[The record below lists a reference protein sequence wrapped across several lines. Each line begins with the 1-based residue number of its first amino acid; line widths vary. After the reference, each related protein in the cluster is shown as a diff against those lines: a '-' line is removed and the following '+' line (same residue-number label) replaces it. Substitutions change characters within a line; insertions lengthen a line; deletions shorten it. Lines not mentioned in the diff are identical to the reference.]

1 VLGSWQ
7 GLTVSRA
14 IVLIVCLTA
23 AGAVA
28 AYTRYSQNTGE
39 QTPVF
44 TVHAP
49 DRNTGPAAPVP
60 RPVPPSQRGN
70 PIPGDRAS
78 LIRELQRE
86 LKRVGCYSGDVNG
99 VWTTSS
105 RMAMKSV
112 ADRVNATLPI
122 DNPDDVLLS
131 LVRGQKDGVCGAPC
145 PSGQT
150 INDTGRCLPGTVQA
164 KRPADVIPQEVEA
177 EPQADKSGITT
188 GSIIPATAAT
198 AAALAATA
206 AVPKTEPNAN
216 LSENRAR
223 PAAVTP
229 DEPPPRSGR
238 TERSSRQGGPS
249 PSERVYE
256 RRSRRTSSSSRPPK
270 LIRDVLRAFGIR

>member
-1 VLGSWQ
+1 M
-7 GLTVSRA
+7 SRA

-28 AYTRYSQNTGE
+28 AYTHYSENAGE

-49 DRNTGPAAPVP
+49 DRNTGPAAPAP
-60 RPVPPSQRGN
+60 RPVQPSQRTN
-70 PIPGDRAS
+70 PVPGDRAS
-78 LIRELQRE
+78 LVRELQRE

-112 ADRVNATLPI
+112 TDRVNATLPI
-122 DNPDDVLLS
+122 DNPDDILLS
-131 LVRGQKDGVCGAPC
+131 LVRGQQDGVCGAPC

-150 INDTGRCLPGTVQA
+150 ANDTGRCLPGATLA
-164 KRPADVIPQEVEA
+164 KGPADVVSPEA
-177 EPQADKSGITT
+177 KAESQADKSGITT
-188 GSIIPATAAT
+188 GSVVPATAA
-198 AAALAATA
+198 AATALAATA
-206 AVPKTEPNAN
+206 AIPKTEPNAN
-216 LSENRAR
+216 LPENRAR
-223 PAAVTP
+223 SAAVPPEET
-229 DEPPPRSGR
+229 PPRSGR

-249 PSERVYE
+249 PSERIYE
-256 RRSRRTSSSSRPPK
+256 RRTRRTSSTSRPPK

>member
-1 VLGSWQ
+1 
-7 GLTVSRA
+7 VSRA

-28 AYTRYSQNTGE
+28 AYTRYSENAGE

-60 RPVPPSQRGN
+60 RPVQPSQRAN

-78 LIRELQRE
+78 LVRELQRE

-112 ADRVNATLPI
+112 TDRVNATLPI

-131 LVRGQKDGVCGAPC
+131 LVRGQQEGVCGAPC

-150 INDTGRCLPGTVQA
+150 ASDTGRCLPAAVLA
-164 KRPADVIPQEVEA
+164 KKPADAAPQEVKA
-177 EPQADKSGITT
+177 ESQADKSGITT
-188 GSIIPATAAT
+188 GSIVPATAA
-198 AAALAATA
+198 AATALAATA
-206 AVPKTEPNAN
+206 AIPKTESKATLP
-216 LSENRAR
+216 ENRAR
-223 PAAVTP
+223 SAAMPPEETP
-229 DEPPPRSGR
+229 PKSGR
-238 TERSSRQGGPS
+238 TERSSRQGGPLA
-249 PSERVYE
+249 SERVYQ
-256 RRSRRTSSSSRPPK
+256 RRTRRASSTSRPPK
-270 LIRDVLRAFGIR
+270 FIRNVLSAFGIR

>member
-1 VLGSWQ
+1 
-7 GLTVSRA
+7 VSRA

-28 AYTRYSQNTGE
+28 AYTHYSENAGE

-44 TVHAP
+44 TVHTP

-60 RPVPPSQRGN
+60 RPVQPSQRAD
-70 PIPGDRAS
+70 PLPGDRAS
-78 LIRELQRE
+78 LVRELQRE

-122 DNPDDVLLS
+122 DNPDDILLS
-131 LVRGQKDGVCGAPC
+131 LVRGQQDGVCGAPC

-150 INDTGRCLPGTVQA
+150 ANDTGRCLPAAVLA
-164 KRPADVIPQEVEA
+164 KRPSDVAPQEAKA
-177 EPQADKSGITT
+177 ESPADKSGLTT
-188 GSIIPATAAT
+188 GSIVPATAAAT
-198 AAALAATA
+198 ALAATA
-206 AVPKTEPNAN
+206 AIPKTEPKAN
-216 LSENRAR
+216 LPESRAR

-229 DEPPPRSGR
+229 EEPPVKSGR
-238 TERSSRQGGPS
+238 TERSSRQGGPL
-249 PSERVYE
+249 PSERAHE
-256 RRSRRTSSSSRPPK
+256 RRTRRTSSTSRPPK
-270 LIRDVLRAFGIR
+270 FIRNVLRAFGIR

>member
-1 VLGSWQ
+1 M
-7 GLTVSRA
+7 SRA

-28 AYTRYSQNTGE
+28 AYTHYSQRAGE

-60 RPVPPSQRGN
+60 RPVQPSQRTN

-78 LIRELQRE
+78 LVRELQRE

-112 ADRVNATLPI
+112 TDRVNATLPI

-131 LVRGQKDGVCGAPC
+131 LVRGQQDGVCGAPC

-150 INDTGRCLPGTVQA
+150 ANDTGRCRPAAVLA
-164 KRPADVIPQEVEA
+164 KKPADVTPQEA
-177 EPQADKSGITT
+177 QIEPPADKSGITT
-188 GSIIPATAAT
+188 GSIVPASAAAATAFAAT
-198 AAALAATA
+198 AAI
-206 AVPKTEPNAN
+206 PKTEPKTN
-216 LSENRAR
+216 LPESRAR
-223 PAAVTP
+223 PAAVTR
-229 DEPPPRSGR
+229 DESPPKSGR
-238 TERSSRQGGPS
+238 TERSGHQGGPL
-249 PSERVYE
+249 PSERVHE
-256 RRSRRTSSSSRPPK
+256 RRTRRTSRPPK
-270 LIRDVLRAFGIR
+270 FIRNVLKAFGIR

>member
-1 VLGSWQ
+1 M
-7 GLTVSRA
+7 SRA

-28 AYTRYSQNTGE
+28 AYTHYSQTVGE
-39 QTPVF
+39 PTPVF

-49 DRNTGPAAPVP
+49 DRNTAPAAPVP
-60 RPVPPSQRGN
+60 RPVQPSQRAN

-78 LIRELQRE
+78 LVRELQRE

-112 ADRVNATLPI
+112 TDRVNATLPI

-131 LVRGQKDGVCGAPC
+131 LVRGQQDGACGAPC

-150 INDTGRCLPGTVQA
+150 TNDNGRCLPGAVLA
-164 KRPADVIPQEVEA
+164 KGPADVSPPEA
-177 EPQADKSGITT
+177 KGEPQADKASMTT
-188 GSIIPATAAT
+188 GSIVPATVAAAT
-198 AAALAATA
+198 TLAATA
-206 AVPKTEPNAN
+206 AIPKTEPRAN
-216 LSENRAR
+216 IPENRAR

-229 DEPPPRSGR
+229 EETPPKSGR
-238 TERSSRQGGPS
+238 SERSSRQGGPL

-256 RRSRRTSSSSRPPK
+256 RRTRRTSNTSRPPK
-270 LIRDVLRAFGIR
+270 FIRNVLRAFGIR

>member
-1 VLGSWQ
+1 MLGSWQ

-28 AYTRYSQNTGE
+28 AYTHYSENAGE

-49 DRNTGPAAPVP
+49 DRNTGPTAPVP
-60 RPVPPSQRGN
+60 RPVQPSQRAN
-70 PIPGDRAS
+70 PIPGDRIS
-78 LIRELQRE
+78 LVRELQRE

-112 ADRVNATLPI
+112 TDRVNATLPI

-131 LVRGQKDGVCGAPC
+131 LVRGQQDGICGAPC

-150 INDTGRCLPGTVQA
+150 ANDTGRCLPAAELA
-164 KRPADVIPQEVEA
+164 KRPADVAPQEAKA
-177 EPQADKSGITT
+177 ESQAGKSGIIT
-188 GSIIPATAAT
+188 GSVIPATAA
-198 AAALAATA
+198 AATALAATA
-206 AVPKTEPNAN
+206 AIPKTEPNAN
-216 LSENRAR
+216 LPENRAR
-223 PAAVTP
+223 PTAVPPEETP
-229 DEPPPRSGR
+229 PKSRR
-238 TERSSRQGGPS
+238 TERSSRQGDPS

-256 RRSRRTSSSSRPPK
+256 RRTRRTSGTSRPPK
-270 LIRDVLRAFGIR
+270 LVRDVLRAFGIR